1 MRMLVRG
8 SMRAVRRLLPESRE
22 RRVALAGLMAIL
34 VVGALVRALFMFA
47 WSPAFMGWP
56 DAKSYIDV
64 SQTGL
69 FDNPLRPAGYPIFLV
84 VLNAIWTNIHF
95 VIVVNHLL
103 GLGTAVI
110 LYATVVR
117 VGGPRW
123 LGLVP
128 AAIVALGGDQMFL
141 EHSVLSETLFTFL
154 TACGVYA
161 AVRCVAPGGRTLPW
175 AAASGVALACATS
188 VRVVGM
194 ATIVIVCVW
203 MLFGTRGELRRRLLT
218 GAVAAFG
225 ALAVLSSYW
234 IAEYSTT
241 GAVGMSRNG
250 DYHLYGRVAP
260 FADCS
265 KFTPPRG
272 TEMLCETTP
281 RSQRPITDA
290 YIFSYWHSPAV
301 RAFGSPFDA
310 TPEASA
316 KVGDFARAAMIGQPL
331 DYLTEVGAGMLR
343 YVAPESDWL
352 HGYGGGP
359 GYQALVGKNILL
371 NPNFQSHAID
381 SLQQYYGWHESTYM
395 KHAGLLAGLRHYER
409 FTRLQGIVFVALALA
424 SFAGPLLSRG
434 AERRGA
440 VLMWLVAWCLLT
452 APVASLEF
460 SARTA
465 VPAFGFLGASAALGG
480 FAAARAWRARRAAR
494 GTPSRGA
501 GLQPE
506 IAG

>member
-1 MRMLVRG
+1 
-8 SMRAVRRLLPESRE
+8 MRAVRRFVPESRE
-22 RRVALAGLMAIL
+22 RRVALGGLVL
-34 VVGALVRALFMFA
+34 VLLLGAVIRGLFMAA

-64 SQTGL
+64 SQSEL
-69 FDNPLRPAGYPIFLV
+69 FGNPLRPAGYPLFLV
-84 VLNAIWTNIHF
+84 VLNSIWTNIHF
-95 VIVVNHLL
+95 VVVVNHVL
-103 GLGTAVI
+103 GLATAVV
-110 LYATVVR
+110 LYAIVVR
-117 VGGPRW
+117 AGGPRW

-161 AVRCVAPGGRTLPW
+161 AVRCTGDGRTLPW
-175 AAASGVALACATS
+175 AAAAGVVLALATS

-194 ATIVIVCVW
+194 ATVVIICVW
-203 MLFGTRGELRRRLLT
+203 MVFGASGALRRRLVT
-218 GAVAAFG
+218 AGVAAAG
-225 ALAVLSSYW
+225 ALAILSAYW
-234 IAEYSTT
+234 IAEYSDT
-241 GAVGMSRNG
+241 GMVGMSRNG

-260 FADCS
+260 FADCT

-281 RSQRPITDA
+281 RSERPIVDA

-310 TPEASA
+310 PPEASA
-316 KVGDFARAAMIGQPL
+316 KVGEFARAVVVGQPG
-331 DYLTEVGAGMLR
+331 DYLVEVGAGMLR

-352 HGYGGGP
+352 HSYGGGP
-359 GYQALVGKNILL
+359 GYHALTGKNILL

-381 SLQQYYGWHESTYM
+381 SLQRYYGWHEQTYETN
-395 KHAGLLAGLRHYER
+395 AGLLSGLRFYER
-409 FTRLQGIVFVALALA
+409 ITRIQGVLFVALALA
-424 SFAGPLLSRG
+424 SFAGPLLTRG
-434 AERRGA
+434 TERRA
-440 VLMWLVAWCLLT
+440 ALLLWLVAWCLLT

-465 VPAFGFLGASAALGG
+465 VPAFGFLGAAAAVGG
-480 FAAARAWRARRAAR
+480 FAAVRAWRERRQTR
-494 GTPSRGA
+494 GTPSRGT

-506 IAG
+506 VAG

>member
-1 MRMLVRG
+1 VRG
-8 SMRAVRRLLPESRE
+8 SLGAVRRLLPESRE
-22 RRVALAGLMAIL
+22 RRVALTALLAIL
-34 VVGALVRALFMFA
+34 AVGAIVRVLFMVA

-64 SQTGL
+64 SQSQL
-69 FDNPLRPAGYPIFLV
+69 FGNPLRPAGYPIFLV
-84 VLNAIWTNIHF
+84 VLNALWTNIHF
-95 VIVVNHLL
+95 IVAVNHLL
-103 GLGTAVI
+103 GLATAVV

-117 VGGPRW
+117 AGGPRG
-123 LGLVP
+123 LALVP

-161 AVRCVAPGGRTLPW
+161 AVRCASPGGRTLPW
-175 AAASGVALACATS
+175 AVGSGVLLALATS

-203 MLFGTRGELRRRLLT
+203 MLFGARGALRRRLLT
-218 GAVAAFG
+218 GAVAAAG

-260 FADCS
+260 FADCT
-265 KFTPPRG
+265 KFTPPPG

-281 RSQRPITDA
+281 RSERPITDA

-310 TPEASA
+310 TPAASA
-316 KVGDFARAAMIGQPL
+316 KVGDFARAAMLGQPV

-343 YVAPESDWL
+343 YVAPESSWL

-359 GYQALVGKNILL
+359 GYQALTGRNILL
-371 NPNFQSHAID
+371 NPNFESDAID
-381 SLQQYYGWHESTYM
+381 SLQRYYGWHKSDYVE
-395 KHAGLLAGLRHYER
+395 HGGLLSVLRHYEKY
-409 FTRLQGIVFVALALA
+409 TRIQGVIFVALALC
-424 SFAGPLLSRG
+424 SFAGPLLTRG
-434 AERRGA
+434 RDRRA
-440 VLMWLVAWCLLT
+440 ALLMWLVAWCLLA

-465 VPAFGFLGASAALGG
+465 VPGFGFLGASAALGG
-480 FAAARAWRARRAAR
+480 FAAVRAWRARPVR
-494 GTPSRGA
+494 RGA
-501 GLQPE
+501 GLRPE
-506 IAG
+506 VAG

>member
-1 MRMLVRG
+1 MG
-8 SMRAVRRLLPESRE
+8 AVRRVVPQSRE
-22 RRVALAGLMAIL
+22 QRAALAGLLALLLI
-34 VVGALVRALFMFA
+34 GAVVRALFTLA

-64 SQTGL
+64 AHGDL
-69 FDNPLRPAGYPIFLV
+69 FGNPLRPAGYPIFLIA
-84 VLNAIWTNIHF
+84 LDAIWTNIHF
-95 VIVVNHLL
+95 VVAVNHLL
-103 GLGTAVI
+103 GLATAVV

-117 VGGPRW
+117 AGGPRW

-161 AVRCVAPGGRTLPW
+161 AVRCVGDRRSWAWPVLAGVTL
-175 AAASGVALACATS
+175 AGATS

-194 ATIVIVCVW
+194 ATIVIVCAW
-203 MLFGTRGELRRRLLT
+203 LTFGASGALRRRLAT
-218 GAVAAFG
+218 AGVAALG

-260 FADCS
+260 FADCT

-272 TEMLCETTP
+272 TEMLCETKP
-281 RSQRPITDA
+281 RSERPITDA

-301 RAFGSPFDA
+301 RAFGSPFEA
-310 TPEASA
+310 TPQASG
-316 KVGDFARAAMIGQPL
+316 KVGDFARAVVIGQPL

-352 HGYGGGP
+352 HSYGGGP
-359 GYQALVGKNILL
+359 GYEALTGRNILL
-371 NPNFQSHAID
+371 NPNFRSHAID
-381 SLQQYYGWHESTYM
+381 SLQRYYGWHESDYA
-395 KHAGLLAGLRHYER
+395 KHSGMLSVLRHYER
-409 FTRLQGIVFVALALA
+409 YTRIQGVSFVLLALA
-424 SFAGPLLSRG
+424 SFAGLFLARGRERAPVALL
-434 AERRGA
+434 
-440 VLMWLVAWCLLT
+440 WLVAWCLLT

-465 VPAFGFLGASAALGG
+465 VPGFGFLGASAALGG
-480 FAAARAWRARRAAR
+480 FAAARAWRARRERR
-494 GTPSRGA
+494 GAGGESRGP

>member
-1 MRMLVRG
+1 
-8 SMRAVRRLLPESRE
+8 MRALRRIVPASRE
-22 RRVALAGLMAIL
+22 RRVAAGGLVAVLM
-34 VVGALVRALFMFA
+34 VGAIVRVLFSVA

-64 SQTGL
+64 SQGEL
-69 FDNPLRPAGYPIFLV
+69 FGNPLRPAGYPLFLV
-84 VLNAIWTNIHF
+84 GLNAIWTEIHF
-95 VIVVNHLL
+95 VVAVNHLL
-103 GLGTAVI
+103 GLATAI
-110 LYATVVR
+110 ALYATVVR
-117 VGGPRW
+117 AGGPRW

-141 EHSVLSETLFTFL
+141 EHSVLSEPLFTFL

-161 AVRCVAPGGRTLPW
+161 AVRCAVDRRAW
-175 AAASGVALACATS
+175 AAWPAVAGVALALSAS
-188 VRVVGM
+188 VRVVGL
-194 ATIVIVCVW
+194 ATVVVVCAWLVA
-203 MLFGTRGELRRRLLT
+203 GASGEWRRRVAT
-218 GAVAAFG
+218 AAVAAAG
-225 ALAVLSSYW
+225 ALTVLGAYW
-234 IAEYSTT
+234 IAEYSTA

-260 FADCS
+260 FADCH

-281 RSQRPITDA
+281 RSERPITDA

-301 RAFGSPFDA
+301 RTFGSPFDA

-316 KVGDFARAAMIGQPL
+316 KVGDFARAAMLGQPD
-331 DYLTEVGAGMLR
+331 DYLVEVGAGMLR

-359 GYQALVGKNILL
+359 GYEALTGRNILL
-371 NPNFQSHAID
+371 NPNFRSHAID
-381 SLQQYYGWHESTYM
+381 SLQRYYGWHHSDYRTRP
-395 KHAGLLAGLRHYER
+395 GLLAALRGYER
-409 FTRLQGIVFVALALA
+409 VTRIQGVAFVALALL
-424 SFAGPLLSRG
+424 SFAGPLLARG
-434 AERRGA
+434 HDRRVA
-440 VLMWLVAWCLLT
+440 TLLWLVAWCLLT

-465 VPAFGFLGASAALGG
+465 VPGFGFLAASAALGG
-480 FAAARAWRARRAAR
+480 LAAVRAWRHRRMRRADDVGANR
-494 GTPSRGA
+494 PS

-506 IAG
+506 IAS

>member
-1 MRMLVRG
+1 
-8 SMRAVRRLLPESRE
+8 MRAVRRVLPESRE
-22 RRVALAGLMAIL
+22 RRVALGGLVFVL
-34 VVGALVRALFMFA
+34 VVGAVVRALFTVA

-69 FDNPLRPAGYPIFLV
+69 FENPLRPAGYPIFLV
-84 VLNAIWTNIHF
+84 VLNSIWTNIHF
-95 VIVVNHLL
+95 VVAVNHLL
-103 GLGTAVI
+103 GLATAVV
-110 LYATVVR
+110 LYAIVVR

-128 AAIVALGGDQMFL
+128 ATIVALGGDQMFL
-141 EHSVLSETLFTFL
+141 EHSVLSEPLFTFL

-161 AVRCVAPGGRTLPW
+161 AVRCVPDGRSW
-175 AAASGVALACATS
+175 AWPAIAGVTLACATS

-203 MLFGTRGELRRRLLT
+203 MAFGASGALRRRVAT
-218 GAVAAFG
+218 AGVAALG
-225 ALAVLSSYW
+225 ALVILASYW
-234 IAEYSTT
+234 IAEYSTA

-260 FADCS
+260 FADCT

-272 TEMLCETTP
+272 TEMLCEKTP
-281 RSQRPITDA
+281 RSERPIVDA

-316 KVGDFARAAMIGQPL
+316 KVGQFARAVVIGQPD
-331 DYLTEVGAGMLR
+331 DYLVEVGAGMLR

-359 GYQALVGKNILL
+359 GYEALTGRNILL
-371 NPNFQSHAID
+371 NPNFRSHAID
-381 SLQQYYGWHESTYM
+381 SLQRYYGWSESDYETRS
-395 KHAGLLAGLRHYER
+395 GLLSVLRGYAR
-409 FTRLQGIVFVALALA
+409 VTRVHGPVFVVLALL
-424 SFAGPLLSRG
+424 SFAGPLLARG
-434 AERRGA
+434 RERRMA
-440 VLMWLVAWCLLT
+440 LLLWLVAWCLLT

-465 VPAFGFLGASAALGG
+465 IPAFGFLAAAAAVGG
-480 FAAARAWRARRAAR
+480 FAAARAWQARRQTR
-494 GTPSRGA
+494 GTRGPSRGR

-506 IAG
+506 TAG

>member
-1 MRMLVRG
+1 MRTDVRG
-8 SMRAVRRLLPESRE
+8 STRAARGLLPESRE
-22 RRVALAGLMAIL
+22 RLLALGGLL
-34 VVGALVRALFMFA
+34 VVLVLGAIVRGLFMAA

-64 SQTGL
+64 SHSGL
-69 FDNPLRPAGYPIFLV
+69 FGNPLRPAGYPLFLV
-84 VLNAIWTNIHF
+84 VLNTIWTNIHF
-95 VIVVNHLL
+95 VVVVNHLL
-103 GLGTAVI
+103 GLATAVV

-117 VGGPRW
+117 AGGPRW
-123 LGLVP
+123 LGLIP
-128 AAIVALGGDQMFL
+128 ATIVALGGDQMFL
-141 EHSVLSETLFTFL
+141 EHSVLSEPLFTFL

-161 AVRCVAPGGRTLPW
+161 AVRCAGDGRTLPW
-175 AAASGVALACATS
+175 AAASGLALACATS

-194 ATIVIVCVW
+194 ATIVIICVW
-203 MLFGTRGELRRRLLT
+203 MAFAASGALRRRLLT
-218 GAVAAFG
+218 AGTAAAA
-225 ALAVLSSYW
+225 ALAILGSYW
-234 IAEYSTT
+234 IAEYSST
-241 GAVGMSRNG
+241 GMVGMSRNG

-260 FADCS
+260 FADCT

-281 RSQRPITDA
+281 RAERPIVDA

-316 KVGDFARAAMIGQPL
+316 KVGEWARAAVLGQPD
-331 DYLTEVGAGMLR
+331 DYLVEVGAGMLR

-359 GYQALVGKNILL
+359 GYEALTGRNILL
-371 NPNFQSHAID
+371 NPNFRSHAID
-381 SLQQYYGWHESTYM
+381 SLQRYYGWHGSDYQT
-395 KHAGLLAGLRHYER
+395 HPGLLSALRGYAR
-409 FTRLQGIVFVALALA
+409 VTRIQHVIFLALALA
-424 SFAGPLLSRG
+424 SFAGVLTAGGRD
-434 AERRGA
+434 RRIA
-440 VLMWLVAWCLLT
+440 VLLWLVAWCLLT

-465 VPAFGFLGASAALGG
+465 IPGLGFLGASAAVGG
-480 FAAARAWRARRAAR
+480 LATARAWRERRERAPTR
-494 GTPSRGA
+494 RS

-506 IAG
+506 SAV

>member
-1 MRMLVRG
+1 
-8 SMRAVRRLLPESRE
+8 MRAVRRILPESRE
-22 RRVALAGLMAIL
+22 RRVAVYALLAVLVLGAI
-34 VVGALVRALFMFA
+34 VRGLFMLA

-69 FDNPLRPAGYPIFLV
+69 FENPLRPAGYPLFLV
-84 VLNAIWTNIHF
+84 VLNAIWTNIYF
-95 VIVVNHLL
+95 VVVVNHLL
-103 GLGTAVI
+103 GLATAVL

-117 VGGPRW
+117 VGGSRW

-128 AAIVALGGDQMFL
+128 ATLVALGGDQMFL
-141 EHSVLSETLFTFL
+141 EHSVLSEPLFTFL

-161 AVRCVAPGGRTLPW
+161 AVRCAGDGRTLPW
-175 AAASGVALACATS
+175 ATASGVALALATS

-194 ATIVIVCVW
+194 ATIVIICAW
-203 MLFGTRGELRRRLLT
+203 MVFGASGALRQRVLT
-218 GAVAAFG
+218 AATAAVG
-225 ALAVLSSYW
+225 ALAILGSYW

-241 GAVGMSRNG
+241 GMVGMSRNG

-260 FADCS
+260 FADCT

-272 TEMLCETTP
+272 TEMLCEKT
-281 RSQRPITDA
+281 RRAERPIVDA

-310 TPEASA
+310 RPEASA
-316 KVGDFARAAMIGQPL
+316 KVGEFARAVVIGQPD
-331 DYLTEVGAGMLR
+331 DYLVEVGAGMLR

-359 GYQALVGKNILL
+359 GYEALTGRNILL
-371 NPNFQSHAID
+371 NPNFRSHAID
-381 SLQQYYGWHESTYM
+381 SLQRYYGWHESDYETRS
-395 KHAGLLAGLRHYER
+395 GLLSVLRGYAR
-409 FTRLQGIVFVALALA
+409 VTRIQHVLFVALALA
-424 SFAGPLLSRG
+424 SFAGAFAARRG
-434 AERRGA
+434 RERR
-440 VLMWLVAWCLLT
+440 VLLLLWMVAWCLLT

-465 VPAFGFLGASAALGG
+465 IPALGFLGVSAALGG
-480 FAAARAWRARRAAR
+480 LVTARAWRERRERA
-494 GTPSRGA
+494 PSRGR

-506 IAG
+506 TAA